1 MPSLSIATALRVL
14 RTEETRIQR
23 ELDAVRGQ
31 LQRLNGASGRGKGKR
46 GPGRPKGASPRRMS
60 AAGRAAISRAAKK
73 RWAAWR
79 KTKAGKRF

>member
-1 MPSLSIATALRVL
+1 MALSSALVSAIRTL
-14 RTEETRIQR
+14 RAEESRIQR

-31 LQRLNGASGRGKGKR
+31 IQRLNGASGLRKGKR
-46 GPGRPKGASPRRMS
+46 GPGRPAGRRRREMS

-79 KTKAGKRF
+79 KAKARK